1 MYNKNRPK
9 RLRPKLLGS
18 EHILGRTGERSKRL
32 ENCESCLSCMFIR
45 PCFEISVL
53 YRNVVIWLRTTVKIY
68 IKKKKK
74 HSWQLSMTC
83 SCVHGFQQVQQIH
96 YTDLQFQH
104 PLSFEN
110 IGPIIFRHFNWFT
123 LCLWEEQDC
132 NRNKQNVKHFSWF
145 VCSRFLSYCNG
156 FRLKGTTIPI

>member
-9 RLRPKLLGS
+9 RLRPKL
-18 EHILGRTGERSKRL
+18 L

-68 IKKKKK
+68 KKKK

-110 IGPIIFRHFNWFT
+110 IGPVIFRHFNWFT

>member
-18 EHILGRTGERSKRL
+18 EHILGRTRGGERPKRL
-32 ENCESCLSCMFIR
+32 ENLFWNIG
-45 PCFEISVL
+45 
-53 YRNVVIWLRTTVKIY
+53 TVQKCCYMAKNNCQNIY
-68 IKKKKK
+68 KKKKN
-74 HSWQLSMTC
+74 SWQLSMTC

-132 NRNKQNVKHFSWF
+132 NRNKQNVKHFSRF